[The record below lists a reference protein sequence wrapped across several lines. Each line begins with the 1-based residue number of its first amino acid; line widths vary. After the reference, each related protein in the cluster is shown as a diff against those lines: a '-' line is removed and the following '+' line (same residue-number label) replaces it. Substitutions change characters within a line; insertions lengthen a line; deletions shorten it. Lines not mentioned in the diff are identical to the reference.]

1 MPSHSDVRH
10 LPWRAEQMYALVA
23 DVARYPEFIPWIH
36 AVRIRDANA
45 ADMHAD
51 VIVGYKGLREQFT
64 SHVHFEP
71 HQRIYIDY
79 VAGPLKHLHNEWRFE
94 DVGEGCRVHFN
105 VDFSFKN
112 SMFEMMAAQL
122 FESGVRKLTA
132 AFEDRATALYG
143 NNNDKANN
151 VA

>member
-1 MPSHSDVRH
+1 MPCHRDVRH
-10 LPWRAEQMYALVA
+10 LPWRAEQMYDLVA

-36 AVRIRDANA
+36 GVRIRDANA
-45 ADMHAD
+45 EDMHAD

-71 HQRIYIDY
+71 HSRIHIDY
-79 VAGPLKHLHNEWRFE
+79 VAGPLKHLHNEWRFA
-94 DVGEGCRVHFN
+94 DVPDGCAVEFD

-132 AFEDRATALYG
+132 AFEDRAQALYG
-143 NNNDKANN
+143 SNSLSANN